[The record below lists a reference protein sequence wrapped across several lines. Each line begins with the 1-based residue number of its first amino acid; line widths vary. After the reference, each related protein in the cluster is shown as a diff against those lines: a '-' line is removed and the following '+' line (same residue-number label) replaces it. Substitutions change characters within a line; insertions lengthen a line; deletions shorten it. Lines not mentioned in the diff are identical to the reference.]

1 MKLITVFFLLLTFLF
16 PVESVIADPPPKFW
30 IKNMEGKRFNSKK
43 QKSAFVVSFF
53 FVNCV
58 PCIKE
63 IPLLHKF
70 MSTNYPDVPLLFMD
84 PLKSDSKK
92 DIKNFSKRLNVPL
105 SYFYKDSF
113 GTISKKFFSKGK
125 MYFPTIVG
133 IEGGKFIFRYSKIDK
148 NILSQIKSLL

>member
-1 MKLITVFFLLLTFLF
+1 MKIITFVLLLLTFLF
-16 PVESVIADPPPKFW
+16 PVKAVIADPPPKFW

-63 IPLLHKF
+63 IPVLHKF
-70 MSTNYPDVPLLFMD
+70 MSTNYPDVPLLFID
-84 PLKSDSKK
+84 PIKEDSKN
-92 DIKNFSKRLNVPL
+92 DIKKFSRKLKVPL

-113 GTISKKFFSKGK
+113 GSISKKFFKGK
-125 MYFPTIVG
+125 MAFPTIIG
-133 IEGGKFIFRYSKIDK
+133 IRGNEYLFKFNGIDET
-148 NILSQIKSLL
+148 ILDEIKLLL